1 MSLKIPFKK
10 NKSAPPQFQFSPVE
24 LKYLLTAYYSGEL
37 EQSDHNDELHNPS
50 SPSRIRPALA
60 VTTGQSLISTV
71 TYGQLHSI
79 IQQLKDESVTVSFL
93 SRKGWHVYALE
104 CWVGRGKSA
113 RVSMLS
119 QAADGEDLPEVTDE
133 HTAKAVKRLAKLL
146 HDQVLN
152 K

>member
-1 MSLKIPFKK
+1 MSLKISKK
-10 NKSAPPQFQFSPVE
+10 KQPPQFQFSPIE
-24 LKYLLTAYYSGEL
+24 LKYLLTAYYSGDL
-37 EQSDHNDELHNPS
+37 EESDHNDELHNPG

-93 SRKGWHVYALE
+93 SRKGWHAYALQ
-104 CWVGRGKSA
+104 CWVGRGLSA
-113 RVSMLS
+113 RKAMLS
-119 QAADGEDLPEVTDE
+119 ETENGEDLPDVTAE
-133 HTAKAVKRLAKLL
+133 HKAKAVKRLAKLL